1 MKTTK
6 AKGFTL
12 IELIV
17 VIAIIGV
24 LAAILVPT
32 MLGYVTK
39 SRCSSANANAKSFYN
54 AINSALVDLDSEGV
68 DTTSLNAADGNSLTG
83 NLQTK
88 VANYF
93 SDYTKL
99 SEYHYNITNGTCTAV
114 TVKNGAYWGS
124 YPNPTTVDAPAQGA
138 TGVSTQCKTQPSLTA
153 AGAPAGGGNNNQPA
167 NP

>member
-54 AINSALVDLDSEGV
+54 AINSALVDLDSEGQ
-68 DTTSLNAADGNSLTG
+68 DTSTYDASDGTSLSGD
-83 NLQTK
+83 LQTK
-88 VANYF
+88 VGNYF

-99 SEYHYNITNGTCTAV
+99 TSYHYCIAGGTCTAV
-114 TVKNGAYWGS
+114 VVQNGAYYGS
-124 YPNPTTVDAPAQGA
+124 YPNPTTVDAPGA
-138 TGVSTQCKTQPSLTA
+138 SSTGVSTQCKTAPTLTQ
-153 AGAPAGGGNNNQPA
+153 AGA
-167 NP
+167 

>member
-54 AINSALVDLDSEGV
+54 AINSALVDLDSQGV
-68 DTTSLNAADGNSLTG
+68 DTAGLNGNVGDTTLVTTISDTDLA
-83 NLQTK
+83 TK
-88 VANYF
+88 VGNYF
-93 SDYTKL
+93 ADYTKL
-99 SEYHYNITNGTCTAV
+99 NGFAYAIANGACTAV
-114 TVKNGAYWGS
+114 VTQNGAYYGS
-124 YPNPTTVDAPAQGA
+124 YPNPTTVDAPASGA
-138 TGVSTQCKTQPSLTA
+138 TGVSTQCKQKPTLAQ
-153 AGAPAGGGNNNQPA
+153 AGA
-167 NP
+167 

>member
-54 AINSALVDLDSEGV
+54 AINSALVDLDSEGTDTAAYA
-68 DTTSLNAADGNSLTG
+68 DTTNGTALNTAAPASGSSESLAA
-83 NLQTK
+83 K
-88 VANYF
+88 VERYF
-93 SDYTKL
+93 SDYDRLT
-99 SEYHYNITNGTCTAV
+99 SYQYVIAGGTCTAV
-114 TVKNGAYWGS
+114 VVQNGSYYGS
-124 YPNPTTVDAPAQGA
+124 YPNPSTVDNCKDSSVVTLTYAA
-138 TGVSTQCKTQPSLTA
+138 T
-153 AGAPAGGGNNNQPA
+153 
-167 NP
+167 

>member
-68 DTTSLNAADGNSLTG
+68 DTSGLDGDVGDATTLATSISDTDLA
-83 NLQTK
+83 TK
-88 VANYF
+88 VGNYF

-99 SEYHYNITNGTCTAV
+99 NGFAYSIDGGTCTAV
-114 TVKNGAYWGS
+114 VVQNGAYYGA
-124 YPNPTTVDAPAQGA
+124 YPNPTTVDAPATAGQG
-138 TGVSTQCKTQPSLTA
+138 GVSTQCKVKPTLAQ
-153 AGAPAGGGNNNQPA
+153 AGA
-167 NP
+167 

>member
-54 AINSALVDLDSEGV
+54 ALNSALVDLDSEGQ
-68 DTTSLNAADGNSLTG
+68 DTSSFDNADSTALTG
-83 NLQTK
+83 DLQTK
-88 VANYF
+88 VGNYF

-99 SEYHYNITNGTCTAV
+99 TSYHYCIAGGTCTAV
-114 TVKNGAYWGS
+114 VVQNGAYYGS
-124 YPNPTTVDAPAQGA
+124 YPNPTTVDAPGA
-138 TGVSTQCKTQPSLTA
+138 GSTGVSTQCKTAPTLTQ
-153 AGAPAGGGNNNQPA
+153 AGA
-167 NP
+167 